1 MQFAKNPNVQQ
12 RLQAIVDA
20 YPNHLSSKAMLAFGK
35 TPISPEIMIRQ
46 SVNSIDPLIKPYLSI
61 GGSADLNELK
71 NRFEDDELGL
81 SRLRTEVH
89 PDARDYFDKA
99 EDLLEAAERY
109 INLTNSGSSIGQQRL
124 REVEE
129 LIDEA
134 KDQRA
139 RLVGGASE

>member
-1 MQFAKNPNVQQ
+1 
-12 RLQAIVDA
+12 
-20 YPNHLSSKAMLAFGK
+20 
-35 TPISPEIMIRQ
+35 MIRQ
-46 SVNSIDPLIKPYLSI
+46 SVSSIDLWIKPYLSI

-89 PDARDYFDKA
+89 PDAGDYFDKA
-99 EDLLEAAERY
+99 EDLLEAAELY
-109 INLTNSGSSIGQQRL
+109 INLTNLGSSIGQQRL

-129 LIDEA
+129 LIDEV

-139 RLVGGASE
+139 RLFGGASE